1 MVRRSLAIAVV
12 SLALSA
18 AAALAFAPSGTRAGR
33 AGRELLG
40 AAFGYTPIEP
50 DSRSGFG
57 AEAQS
62 REPTETAGAF
72 CAVRLPAPQQVGA
85 RAYCF
90 HLRLQFVTGATM
102 PPPARPRPAH
112 DTEHTTAHTSAR
124 ADTFAR

>member
-57 AEAQS
+57 A
-62 REPTETAGAF
+62 
-72 CAVRLPAPQQVGA
+72 
-85 RAYCF
+85 
-90 HLRLQFVTGATM
+90 
-102 PPPARPRPAH
+102 
-112 DTEHTTAHTSAR
+112 
-124 ADTFAR
+124 